1 MKTERP
7 QFELAHVSVDE
18 TKGSPEIIPVSQVPQ
33 SANLAR
39 RGFLGI
45 GIGAASALLFIDGK
59 AADRGNGEHSQVD
72 STSGADD
79 ASGTFTPAPSNVLK
93 AHRGSVNALAVSP
106 DGKTIISGS
115 GDNTIKLWSLA
126 DGKLR
131 STLEGHRSEV
141 KALAISPDGTKL
153 SSRDASRTIKLWS
166 LSLPE
171 GRLLSTPHG
180 VKSLAI
186 SPNGKILASAAGEKD
201 IQLWSLSERKM
212 LATLEGHTKSVRML
226 AISPNGNILAS
237 SADDRSIKL
246 WSLPE
251 GKLLATFQ
259 TDAESVHQIT
269 FAADSKA
276 LLSRS
281 TNGIAKLWSLPEGK
295 LLTTQSGVRVSA
307 ISPDGKNLALASVDI
322 RIVPVSKGKALTL
335 KGHSAA
341 VNSLAFTPDGSL
353 LASGSED
360 HFSPIR
366 LWSLAK
372 GKLLSTVQGDK
383 VLGITA
389 DGKTLLSASSDG
401 NLGLWSLPD
410 AKLLATVN
418 AKIIWNS
425 IFAISPDGKM
435 LVVASND
442 GTTALWSLP
451 EGKLLTTLRGST
463 EAVEAIAIS
472 PDGNILACGLEDSTI
487 KLWSLPEGKFIA
499 SLASYPEFVE
509 KLAITPNGK
518 TLATIEGKAIKLWS
532 LPEGRLLSTFEDHQ
546 GYIKALAVS
555 PDGRILLSG
564 DSEGVVILWDLE
576 KHSFLSFLFDSKQ
589 NEKDAISYNVYDHTS
604 GRFITYILPCGSPIP
619 AGATCTCNCVPGTFG
634 KRISDPPLR
643 PTIISPSP
651 SPTISPL
658 PEPSG
663 GSRSS
668 TQPCG
673 QPIPPGQTC
682 TCNCI
687 PSDRDVK
694 EAFEATDPMLI
705 LQRLS
710 ELPIQTWNYK
720 WNDAAVRHIGPMAQ
734 DFAAAF
740 AVGEDDKH
748 ICTVDAQGVALAA
761 IQGLYRILQEKD
773 AQLEDQRGQTESLR
787 EQLQQQQS
795 ENLDFKTRIEAL
807 ECSIITR
814 K

>member
-1 MKTERP
+1 MKTEKP
-7 QFELAHVSVDE
+7 QFELTHVSVDE

-59 AADRGNGEHSQVD
+59 AADKGSGGQLQFDLTSSGGEASDAFAQVPNK
-72 STSGADD
+72 A
-79 ASGTFTPAPSNVLK
+79 LK
-93 AHRGSVNALAVSP
+93 AHRRGVYALAVSP

-115 GDNTIKLWSLA
+115 GDQTIKLWSLA
-126 DGKLR
+126 EGKLR
-131 STLEGHRSEV
+131 ATLEGHNSEV
-141 KALAISPDGTKL
+141 RALAINPEGTML
-153 SSRDASRTIKLWS
+153 ASRDASKTIKLWS

-171 GRLLSTPHG
+171 GQLLSTPQG
-180 VKSLAI
+180 IQSLAI
-186 SPNGKILASAAGEKD
+186 SPDGNILASAAGEND
-201 IQLWSLSERKM
+201 IRLWSLPERKPLTT
-212 LATLEGHTKSVRML
+212 LAGHTKSVGML
-226 AISPNGNILAS
+226 AIAPNGKLLAS
-237 SADDRSIKL
+237 SAEDSSIKL

-259 TDAESVHQIT
+259 IDAESVQQIV
-269 FAADSKA
+269 FASDSKA

-307 ISPDGKNLALASVDI
+307 ISPDGKNLALASIDI
-322 RIVPVSKGKALTL
+322 RILPVSKGKALTL
-335 KGHSAA
+335 KGHRAT
-341 VNSLAFTPDGSL
+341 VNSLVFTSDGSL

-360 HFSPIR
+360 YTIR

-372 GKLLSTVQGDK
+372 GKLLSTIQGNK
-383 VLGITA
+383 VVGITA
-389 DGKTLLSASSDG
+389 DGKSLLSVSLD
-401 NLGLWSLPD
+401 NNVNVWSLPD
-410 AKLLATVN
+410 AKLLATVKRN
-418 AKIIWNS
+418 ISWDLIL
-425 IFAISPDGKM
+425 AISPDGKM

-472 PDGNILACGLEDSTI
+472 PDGKTLACGYKDSTI
-487 KLWSLPEGKFIA
+487 KLWSLPERKFIA
-499 SLASYPEFVE
+499 TLASYPEFVE

-518 TLATIEGKAIKLWS
+518 TLATISDEGKAIKIWS
-532 LPEGRLLSTFEDHQ
+532 LPEGRLLSTFEEHQ